1 MSFFIISVI
10 LKIIFLY
17 ELMVDFIYVVPAAYV
32 FLLLSNIYYVCSS
45 FPVTKTVKVCRLS

>member
-32 FLLLSNIYYVCSS
+32 FQQLSNIYYVCSS
-45 FPVTKTVKVCRLS
+45 FPVTRAVKVCRLS

>member
-32 FLLLSNIYYVCSS
+32 FQQLSNIYYVCSS
-45 FPVTKTVKVCRLS
+45 FPVTKTVKACRLS